1 MSQADVLHFRGR
13 VAGLSRDRL
22 PDDPELL
29 DAKRKLRAENLAVY
43 ITELVD
49 AAPPLTAAQR
59 HRLALLLRG
68 GGGGG

>member
-29 DAKRKLRAENLAVY
+29 DAKLKLRAEHLAVH
-43 ITELVD
+43 IAKVVAL
-49 AAPPLTAAQR
+49 APPLTGEQR
-59 HRLALLLRG
+59 DRLVLLLRG
-68 GGGGG
+68 GGDG